1 LGAAISTP
9 NIGLILIYKERELK
23 MVDVKFQVEVGYQAS
38 SNYFYDYKIYG
49 TTIKMF
55 IPKNL
60 KKLWQPP

>member
-1 LGAAISTP
+1 
-9 NIGLILIYKERELK
+9 